1 MSPSPIRRSS
11 SSSSAR
17 FGLALAA
24 VAATLVGFGCS
35 ANVIAEPAGT
45 GAQRLA
51 VVEVRLHATATD
63 PDGRLDA
70 SARFVA
76 VREPGVASDAL
87 ELLGLTYREPPVGVC
102 ATVDAEAAL
111 RPLPAVRVDLRDL
124 SPVSVEIR
132 GEDGD
137 SSALALEPR
146 AFPDV
151 GGLVSGVVFV
161 APGAKPTRSTPRA
174 VVFTVAGARLGDLE
188 LPEMPHVQLPTS
200 VTTEEGLVVDAKGF
214 DLLAAS
220 TAADGRISVDVIR
233 AGVTRARCGAD
244 ASGRVRIDAASVG
257 GPGDTVLVVR
267 EQRRLVREDASLGS
281 VDTRVSREI
290 ELKVVAR

>member
-1 MSPSPIRRSS
+1 M
-11 SSSSAR
+11 
-17 FGLALAA
+17 ALAT

-35 ANVIAEPAGT
+35 ANVIAEPTGT
-45 GAQRLA
+45 GAQHLA
-51 VVEVRLHATATD
+51 VVEVRLRANAVD
-63 PDGRLDA
+63 PEGRLDA

-87 ELLGLTYREPPVGVC
+87 ELLGLTYREPPLGVC
-102 ATVDAEAAL
+102 ATVDTDAAL
-111 RPLPAVRVDLRDL
+111 RALPAVRVDLRDL
-124 SPVSVEIR
+124 SPVAVEIR

-137 SSALALEPR
+137 SAALALEPR

-174 VVFTVAGARLGDLE
+174 VVLTVAGARVGDLE
-188 LPEMPHVQLPTS
+188 LPEAPRVQLPTS

-214 DLLAAS
+214 DLLSA
-220 TAADGRISVDVIR
+220 TTTADGRISVDVVR

-244 ASGRVRIDAASVG
+244 ASGRVHVDAASVG
-257 GPGDTVLVVR
+257 GPGETVLVVR
-267 EQRRLVREDASLGS
+267 EQRRLLRDEPSLGT

>member
-1 MSPSPIRRSS
+1 VSPSPFRRSS

-24 VAATLVGFGCS
+24 VAATLAGFGCS
-35 ANVIAEPAGT
+35 ANVIAEPTGT

-51 VVEVRLHATATD
+51 VVEVRLRANAVD
-63 PDGRLDA
+63 PEGRLDA

-87 ELLGLTYREPPVGVC
+87 ELLGLTYREPPVGTC
-102 ATVDAEAAL
+102 AGVDTDAAL

-132 GEDGD
+132 GEEGD

-161 APGAKPTRSTPRA
+161 SPGMKPTRSTPRA
-174 VVFTVAGARLGDLE
+174 VVVSVAGARLGDLDLPE
-188 LPEMPHVQLPTS
+188 LPRVQLPTS

-214 DLLAAS
+214 DLLSAS
-220 TAADGRISVDVIR
+220 TTADGRISVDVVR

-257 GPGDTVLVVR
+257 GPGETVLVVR
-267 EQRRLVREDASLGS
+267 EQRRLLREDATLGS

>member
-1 MSPSPIRRSS
+1 MSPSPFGRSS

-17 FGLALAA
+17 FGVALATVA
-24 VAATLVGFGCS
+24 VTLAGFGCS
-35 ANVIAEPAGT
+35 ANVVAEPTET
-45 GAQRLA
+45 GAQHLA
-51 VVEVRLHATATD
+51 VVEVRLRASAAE
-63 PDGRLDA
+63 PEARLDA

-87 ELLGLTYREPPVGVC
+87 ELLGLTYREPPAGAC
-102 ATVDAEAAL
+102 AVVEAEPAA

-124 SPVSVEIR
+124 SPVAVEIR
-132 GEDGD
+132 GEDGE
-137 SSALALEPR
+137 SGSLTLEPR

-174 VVFTVAGARLGDLE
+174 VVLTVAGARLGDLDLPE
-188 LPEMPHVQLPTS
+188 LPRVQLPLAVAS
-200 VTTEEGLVVDAKGF
+200 EEGLIVDAKGF
-214 DLLAAS
+214 DLVVPTS
-220 TAADGRISVDVIR
+220 TTDGRISVDVVR

-244 ASGRVRIDAASVG
+244 AAGRVHVDAASVG
-257 GPGDTVLVVR
+257 GAGETVLVVR
-267 EQRRLVREDASLGS
+267 EQRRLVREEPSLGS

-290 ELKVVAR
+290 ELKLVAR